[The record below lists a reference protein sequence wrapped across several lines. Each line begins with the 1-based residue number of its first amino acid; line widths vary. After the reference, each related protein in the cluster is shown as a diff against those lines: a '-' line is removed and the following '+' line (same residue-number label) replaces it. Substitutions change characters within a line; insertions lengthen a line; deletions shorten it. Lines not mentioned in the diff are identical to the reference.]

1 MRRQFIVSMVA
12 GMLGAALFAAGP
24 AAVAAIG
31 DAVRIGQINSGNART
46 TVRGNTDGA
55 LAKVVNT
62 SSGDTALQL
71 VSDGP
76 NLKVSNSKRIKR
88 LNADRIDGFHA
99 NQLIRAAHTESD
111 DLPDGDG
118 SINTLLSVDIV
129 APAPGVLLISAGAHF
144 YIDGFTGVSFGC
156 WIDLDAVTTLSGS
169 SRGSHDNDNSQGHC
183 ATSVGVGIAP
193 GNHTVEFRSSSPS
206 GIDIGPGSLTVLW
219 VPFDGNGAVP
229 DYVNYLP

>member
-55 LAKVVNT
+55 LVKVVNT
-62 SSGDTALQL
+62 GSGDTALQL

-118 SINTLLSVDIV
+118 SSNTLLSVDIV
-129 APAPGVLLISAGAHF
+129 APAPGVLLISAGADLF
-144 YIDGFTGVSFGC
+144 DGSGGIGC

-169 SRGSHDNDNSQGHC
+169 GRGSFQGTNNTEEDC
-183 ATSVGVGIAP
+183 ATSVGVGVAA
-193 GNHTVEFRSSSPS
+193 GNHTVEYRSIAPS
-206 GIDIGPGSLTVLW
+206 GTSIGPGSLTVLW

-229 DYVNYLP
+229 DYVNLP